1 MIFERHIIKNILQ
14 GTLVTLFVL
23 ICISVFT
30 TFVGQLSAIGTNDYG
45 FYEAFVYVLLKIPK
59 QVVFSLPISVFIG
72 SILSLGALASNN
84 ELVVMQ
90 ASGMS
95 IKRLIKVVLKAAV
108 FIAALS
114 VVMQQW
120 VIPVTE
126 STASEG
132 RTAAKNGLKN
142 YSKNK
147 SIWLKEGNRVIHV
160 SRLNSR
166 GDAKDVKIFE
176 LNDERRLSRALRSS
190 SAKVT
195 KDGWLLNDVYESAIY
210 ENSVK
215 TQYYKIL
222 IYPGNLTSNLLK
234 SMQVAPIEMSLT
246 DLYHYQAFLGD
257 NGLENEAEK
266 TMFWRRVYSP
276 LTILVTC
283 TLAIPFVL
291 GSQRGGQTGQRI
303 MLGIMVGLSFV
314 AIDRLVVKV
323 GQYLGMMPQISTLI
337 PLLIFLMFNLYLMY
351 RVTHKKD

>member
-1 MIFERHIIKNILQ
+1 MIFERYIIKSILQ

-23 ICISVFT
+23 VCISVFV

-45 FYEAFVYVLLKIPK
+45 FYEAFVYVMLKVPK

-84 ELVVMQ
+84 EIIVMQ

-95 IKRLIKVVLKAAV
+95 IKRLVGIVLKAAV
-108 FIAALS
+108 IIAVLS
-114 VVMQQW
+114 VAMQQW
-120 VIPVTE
+120 VIPKTE
-126 STASEG
+126 SQASEG
-132 RTAAKNGLKN
+132 RAGAKKGVQN

-160 SRLNSR
+160 SQLNNK
-166 GDAKDVKIFE
+166 GEAKGVKIFE
-176 LNDERRLSRALRSS
+176 LTDDRRLSKALRAS

-195 KDGWLLNDVYESAIY
+195 QEGWELEDVYESVLL
-210 ENSVK
+210 EKEVK
-215 TQYYKIL
+215 TQFYPTL
-222 IYPGNLTSNLLK
+222 IYSGGLTASLLK
-234 SMQVAPIEMSLT
+234 SMRVAPIEMSLT
-246 DLYHYQAFLGD
+246 DLYHYQLFLGV

-266 TMFWRRVYSP
+266 IMFWRRVYSP

-283 TLAIPFVL
+283 TLAIPFIL

-314 AIDRLVVKV
+314 AIDRLVVRMC
-323 GQYLGMMPQISTLI
+323 QYIGMAPQISTII
-337 PLLIFLMFNLYLMY
+337 PLLIFLSFNLFLMY